1 MGAMPNG
8 IDHALRLRSLWIAW
22 LLAMLFHV
30 ELGLMPLF
38 HGLSP
43 EIETHVDPARLPL
56 VFGGMLVYFLLPL
69 GAFLLIAYAA
79 SDGGHPRRWR
89 RWRAVHFGFSLL
101 YTLTNLPHLA
111 ADILVPGARAD
122 QIVLMLA
129 LVLIGL
135 LINREGWLWWRRPDV
150 PLVT

>member
-1 MGAMPNG
+1 MPNG

-56 VFGGMLVYFLLPL
+56 VFGGMLIYFLLPL
-69 GAFLLIAYAA
+69 GAYLLIAYAA
-79 SDGGHPRRWR
+79 SDGDRHPRRWR

-122 QIVLMLA
+122 QIVLMLV

-135 LINREGWLWWRRPDV
+135 LINREGWLWWRRAGV